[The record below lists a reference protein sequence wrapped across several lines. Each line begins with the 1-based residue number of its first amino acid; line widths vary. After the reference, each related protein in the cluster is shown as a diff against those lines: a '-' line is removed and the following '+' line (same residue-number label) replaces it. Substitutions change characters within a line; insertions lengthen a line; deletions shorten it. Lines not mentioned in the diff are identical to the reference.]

1 MIPSI
6 VTYFVDQYEQDL
18 FETRYKDIG
27 SDEVTWED
35 LFARVASTVATTEED
50 RVRYEHAMSTSLIMP
65 SSPQLWNYG
74 AKGRRYPRNGSSCF
88 TGRMGDT
95 LESFRQAD
103 ADAEMIYVASG
114 GIGLLANSVRPRGCK
129 IRHCSEGAMG
139 SMCAG
144 GPIRRVEGTTGYIT
158 GAGRARGAF
167 MIQLSIW
174 HPDAIEFI
182 LAKRP
187 SSLGWL
193 DDWPA
198 NARAVADG
206 EWVDDF
212 VSGFTER
219 YVHEKDWPVYEDV
232 LAVFDGDLDAAV
244 DADIVKIDAM
254 NRVVPLVTDWATGNS
269 RPANRDW
276 ELPLQNCNM
285 SIRVT
290 DGFMKAVEEDRPW
303 SFSWFDMGLPKEGEH
318 SWTKTDALG
327 EGLKEYE
334 DGRVATMSEDLTELT
349 KFNGGRPY
357 RYAVVITT
365 WEGLLQNL
373 SPNKN
378 QWRDTDYA
386 RFFRKVIEPS
396 IGQFSGRIMARQV
409 WEIICS
415 NAWNHAD
422 PGVIFEDTYERY
434 QPVDS
439 AVYGPRLSNPCSEYV
454 NSEGG
459 SCNLVSVNLR
469 VCAEYD
475 TEPLALDHE
484 VTNFDELLDSWSF
497 FCQLEQISSA
507 ASIAIDYITDA
518 LNHNEA
524 PVQFIHEMTREHF
537 RTVGTGIMGLA
548 EFLQL
553 NHVRYGSDT
562 AERVAACVMSEV
574 ALTCWE
580 RSFQMV
586 ANENARVPKGWDAS
600 RMERIFEMRANS
612 ANQYGLPRAHI
623 QRWSKLSERCRMGE
637 AATHTAVTSVAP
649 TGTIAQIAR
658 WTMTRAKNML
668 GSGLV
673 SEVTSGVEPSHSWG
687 TERQDNSGKTTI
699 FHDLWRTEEHG
710 GKPWMVTSAQVTAE
724 EHVRM
729 QAAVCAFTC
738 MSVSK
743 TVNLPESATVKDVKA
758 GYELAWKLGIPGT
771 ALYRDRSKPMQVLTA
786 LDCPSGEC
794 KVAKP
799 KK

>member
-1 MIPSI
+1 MSLSR
-6 VTYFVDQYEQDL
+6 YFVDAYEEDL
-18 FETRYKDIG
+18 FNTRYKDIG
-27 SDEVTWED
+27 SEETTWED
-35 LFARVASTVATTEED
+35 LFARVAKTVATNPADELKYD
-50 RVRYEHAMSTSLIMP
+50 DAMCQGWIIP

-74 AKGRRYPRNGSSCF
+74 ALQRRYPKNGSSCF
-88 TGRMGDT
+88 TGRLGDT
-95 LESFRQAD
+95 LDSFRQAD
-103 ADAEMIYVASG
+103 ADAETIYVASG
-114 GIGLLANSVRPRGCK
+114 GIGLLANTGRPRGCK

-139 SMCAG
+139 TMCAG

-167 MIQLSIW
+167 MIQLSVW
-174 HPDAIEFI
+174 HPDALEFI
-182 LAKRP
+182 LAKHP
-187 SSLGWL
+187 SALGWL
-193 DDWPA
+193 DDWPT

-219 YVHEKDWPVYEDV
+219 YVHEKNWPQYEDV
-232 LAVFDGDLDAAV
+232 LEIFDGDLDAAV
-244 DADIVKIDAM
+244 NADIVKIDAM
-254 NRVVPLVTDWATGNS
+254 NRVIPLVTDWSNDGKL

-276 ELPLQNCNM
+276 DLPLQNCNM

-290 DGFMKAVEEDRPW
+290 DGFMRAVEEDRPW
-303 SFSWFDMGLPKEGEH
+303 AFSWFDMAKPKDGENP
-318 SWTKTDALG
+318 WTKTDCFG

-334 DGRVATMSEDLTELT
+334 DGRIVGMTEDLTEVRQST
-349 KFNGGRPY
+349 HPY

-386 RFFRKVIEPS
+386 RFFRKVLGPTIEKY
-396 IGQFSGRIMARQV
+396 SGRITAKQV
-409 WEIICS
+409 WEIICES
-415 NAWNHAD
+415 AHSHAD

-469 VCAEYD
+469 ACAEAGIQEPWQCLVD
-475 TEPLALDHE
+475 TAS
-484 VTNFDELLDSWSF
+484 ELFGDGDF
-497 FCQLEQISSA
+497 TRQLEHVSA
-507 ASIAIDYITDA
+507 SARIAIDYINDA
-518 LNHNEA
+518 LNYNEA
-524 PVQFIHEMTREHF
+524 PVPFIHEMTRDHF
-537 RTVGTGIMGLA
+537 RTVGVGIMGLA

-553 NHVRYGSDT
+553 NHVTYGSLC
-562 AERVAACVMSEV
+562 AEQVAACVMSEI

-580 RSFQMV
+580 RSFEMV
-586 ANENARVPKGWDAS
+586 TEGAPVPKGWDAK
-600 RMERIFEMRANS
+600 RMEMIFLRRTDS
-612 ANQYGLPRAHI
+612 AVNVYRLPYSQI
-623 QRWSKLSERCRMGE
+623 DRWHALAERCRNGE
-637 AATHTAVTSVAP
+637 AAGHTAVTSVAP

-658 WTMTRAKNML
+658 WLATRSKNML
-668 GSGLV
+668 DSGLV

-687 TERQDNSGKTTI
+687 TQRQDNSGRTTI
-699 FHDLWRTEEHG
+699 YHDLWRTEEHG
-710 GKPWMVTSAQVTAE
+710 GQPWMVTSAQVTAE
-724 EHVRM
+724 QHVRM

-743 TVNLPESATVKDVKA
+743 TVNLPASATVQDVMN
-758 GYELAWKLGIPGT
+758 GYSLAWKLGVPGT
-771 ALYRDRSKPMQVLTA
+771 ALYVDGSKPMQVLSA

-794 KVAKP
+794 KVP